1 MLKKIIFINLVSFNF
16 AIEDTIKANSDAITA
31 NVLSASI
38 IEGPTHFG
46 YSYST
51 GWSTGPFWIGIHC
64 HNDDAIAGFQF
75 ELPDNLQ
82 LLDASG
88 GRAEEIFSDIHH
100 NKKGLILGFS
110 MAAQKITTIQNS
122 DNTLLLKIQVKATN
136 GENLNFPIK
145 SILAGSIGQKL
156 AFNNIASELE
166 IKSELGDSKLLT
178 VSFYE

>member
-1 MLKKIIFINLVSFNF
+1 MLKKIIFISLVSFLF
-16 AIEDTIKANSDAITA
+16 SLEDAIQTNSDVIKS
-31 NVLSASI
+31 NILSASI

-75 ELPDNLQ
+75 ELPENLQ

-100 NKKGLILGFS
+100 NKRGLILGFS
-110 MAAQKITTIQNS
+110 MSVNKITEIQHS

-136 GENLNFPIK
+136 GENFNFPIK
-145 SILAGSIGQKL
+145 SILAGGSGEKL
-156 AFNNIASELE
+156 AFNNLVSELE
-166 IKSELGDSKLLT
+166 IKSELGESKLLT